1 MIAVTSSGRSFRA
14 LSVYLA
20 RGHSGREHGRVA
32 WTSPRNLPT
41 DDPELAGKFMRA
53 TATQNTRVVKPVY
66 HLAISFDRRD
76 QVSREQM
83 EQVVDKVLDRLG
95 LREHQ
100 AILVA
105 HRDREHAHVHVLVNR
120 VHPETGRA
128 WERWKDRPIIE
139 QVLREEE
146 RALGLR
152 QINGRLAPV
161 PGREPPE
168 WIAATGLL
176 NGERRAKLRSGTEPF
191 IEHVRTHV
199 PALRKSTSWSEF
211 ERALTDRGL
220 RVERAGQG
228 IVITDGI
235 QYVKASR
242 LARDFSLRNLEKR
255 YGIPYDLRHQTGPYP
270 HLDALAR
277 DIQRYDHLRNLTKQ
291 QYAATLNTTSRRSA
305 TFAARLS
312 PQQSNTPSDPQQLER
327 LHEDTT
333 LADRRSRQL
342 GVEISVLPSKADL
355 ERTIAVGM
363 NQLLPDQALYLKQ
376 LVTADQFSV
385 ATQLKAQVRHKLRD
399 LALGREEREPRE
411 R

>member
-32 WTSPRNLPT
+32 WTSPRNIPI
-41 DDPELAGKFMRA
+41 DDPELAGKLMRA
-53 TATQNTRVVKPVY
+53 TAAQNTRVVKPVY

-95 LREHQ
+95 LREYQ

-146 RALGLR
+146 RALDLR

-168 WIAATGLL
+168 WIAATGLV
-176 NGERRAKLRSGTEPF
+176 NGERRATLRSETEPF

-199 PALRKSTSWSEF
+199 PALRKSTNWSEF
-211 ERALTDRGL
+211 EQALTWTL
-220 RVERAGQG
+220 AISEV
-228 IVITDGI
+228 GI
-235 QYVKASR
+235 QQSGRSSYVDIDS
-242 LARDFSLRNLEKR
+242 AR
-255 YGIPYDLRHQTGPYP
+255 
-270 HLDALAR
+270 
-277 DIQRYDHLRNLTKQ
+277 
-291 QYAATLNTTSRRSA
+291 
-305 TFAARLS
+305 RLS
-312 PQQSNTPSDPQQLER
+312 HVHSASPLCSLDS
-327 LHEDTT
+327 
-333 LADRRSRQL
+333 
-342 GVEISVLPSKADL
+342 SVRPTVSPA
-355 ERTIAVGM
+355 
-363 NQLLPDQALYLKQ
+363 
-376 LVTADQFSV
+376 
-385 ATQLKAQVRHKLRD
+385 D
-399 LALGREEREPRE
+399 LALGGAAPYGCPPGPRRAHCDHRDHRAARRGVGDGAPVREIPSRVEPGRVVE
-411 R
+411 SRRQSDPAAAVGAHLCADGDAGLGSG